1 MNWKFQYATIIVNL
15 FVLAHD
21 HYQFFSDN
29 LLIVMLK
36 MSKIKGSVIP
46 G

>member
-1 MNWKFQYATIIVNL
+1 MNWKFQCATTIVHS

-29 LLIVMLK
+29 LLIIMLK